1 MYKMDIRQAV
11 IHENYRKYR
20 LYLDNIG
27 IGYIVL
33 ERYNDVWDLE
43 LMEICQSERNR
54 GYGTHFLTQVLALE
68 HLEPKNMTI
77 CPISDDSRRFFKRC
91 GFLC

>member
-1 MYKMDIRQAV
+1 MDIRQAV

-33 ERYNDVWDLE
+33 ERYKDMWNLE
-43 LMEICQSERNR
+43 LMQICESERNR
-54 GYGTHFLTQVLALE
+54 GYGTQFLKYVLEEEGLN
-68 HLEPKNMTI
+68 PKNMTV

-91 GFLC
+91 GFQC